1 MRNSQVGDL
10 LVASTNVDG
19 TILNRGVCLLVYEDD
34 QTAIGL
40 MLNRPLQLAIPV
52 GVDDPSAVA
61 GPAMGAPEPHS
72 GMTPISEA
80 ASNRLAG
87 VFGEGGEQVG
97 GAQVDGEETVDAY
110 DVEPTDAE
118 STDAHDQTPADG
130 NIPAQA
136 HLALIG
142 SGEETD
148 ADKLLVGKALH
159 FGGPLSGPIV
169 AVHGSREFGEA
180 EAGEGIYV
188 AAHRDHLEAL
198 IQSGQPIPYRL
209 IIGHLGWTQEQ
220 LCEEIAAG
228 VWHRIPATADILSTA
243 DEWLW
248 PKLIRSATA
257 SSVSRWLGVPHVA
270 DAHQLN

>member
-40 MLNRPLQLAIPV
+40 MLNRPLQLAIPA
-52 GVDDPSAVA
+52 GADDPSAVA
-61 GPAMGAPEPHS
+61 GPTMGAPELPS
-72 GMTPISEA
+72 GMAPNSEA
-80 ASNRLAG
+80 ASNRLAEL
-87 VFGEGGEQVG
+87 FGEGGEQADREESG
-97 GAQVDGEETVDAY
+97 DVDGVELSDAG
-110 DVEPTDAE
+110 
-118 STDAHDQTPADG
+118 STDAHDPTPTEG

-148 ADKLLVGKALH
+148 AGKLLVGKALH

-169 AVHGSREFGEA
+169 AVHGSRELGEA

-198 IQSGQPIPYRL
+198 LQSGQPIPYRL

-270 DAHQLN
+270 DSHQLN